1 MNVNWGRWIIHFNPL
16 VPSFVHSKEARFKDL
31 RWSLIAGGWR
41 EGPRALLL
49 ISSIPW
55 SQAGLVA
62 GALFSLRGCSGYP
75 VCCLWMF
82 KAKEQLSSC
91 SASELA
97 FQRPMLRGH
106 CPSEQLGGGRR
117 VYSYSP
123 VWVIWYFCE
132 NDFLFVGRLGMWCWK
147 ICFIN
152 FDGILSRM
160 YLALLH
166 IKQIQWSVIVAWSF
180 EWHSLGILIFLF
192 PSVILKC
199 PEELRWYI
207 VGQTAAFL

>member
-1 MNVNWGRWIIHFNPL
+1 MPDRFAYHFLLEYCFLIN
-16 VPSFVHSKEARFKDL
+16 
-31 RWSLIAGGWR
+31 SLEMFRLMMIYTVIFG
-41 EGPRALLL
+41 
-49 ISSIPW
+49 I
-55 SQAGLVA
+55 V
-62 GALFSLRGCSGYP
+62 
-75 VCCLWMF
+75 F

-123 VWVIWYFCE
+123 VWVIRYFCE